1 MKNKKLFWGI
11 FAVIMLGAIF
21 LRTWHHSEW
30 LFFKWDQGRDAA
42 LLAEA
47 VEKGPGELPLL
58 GPRATRVGQDYLQLG
73 PAYYYLQ
80 YLPAGLLN
88 STHPAAF
95 AYFDLIM
102 SILTIPL
109 LYAFCRLYFSPKH
122 SLIITSLYAFSFLVI
137 QYSRFAWNP
146 NSVPLL
152 MLLTFYGMLRFAQS
166 KKLKNQIKWLALWAL
181 GFSLA
186 SQFHFYAFFSLV
198 GICGIFLLY
207 HFNLFQFKKLPK
219 NIKKLF
225 TKNLLKA
232 FGVALGVILL
242 TYTPMIISELK
253 TDFSNSKLFLGAF
266 SEKSREDKTFNE
278 KLIRN
283 FREQAKG
290 YFLITTSFEHRS
302 GNKADPIPVSFGLLA
317 MLAGIV
323 LSVYFYR
330 KEKSQVKKNFL
341 FLVPTWIIFFFLLT
355 ISTSYGLRPRYFVP
369 VFPIPFLIIGLFFV
383 WLDKNIPKK
392 AYLLTTLIAIAV
404 LFLNLYGIKQWFV
417 NTALS
422 QNEAIPTYRNLILK
436 KDDGITLGQF
446 ERVTGYI
453 LKNTPSSEKH
463 VLIWSKAEYKQPL
476 SYLLERQRPD
486 VNWDWVN
493 KSEEL
498 YGKDMIFAVNT
509 TSGGHESVSKYVKN
523 YTNLQTSIQ
532 FGQIIVMKLKI
543 NSSEIPEPEPKE
555 EEDQGDGGKTE
566 RLFWKDVF

>member
-1 MKNKKLFWGI
+1 
-11 FAVIMLGAIF
+11 
-21 LRTWHHSEW
+21 
-30 LFFKWDQGRDAA
+30 
-42 LLAEA
+42 
-47 VEKGPGELPLL
+47 
-58 GPRATRVGQDYLQLG
+58 
-73 PAYYYLQ
+73 
-80 YLPAGLLN
+80 LN

-146 NSVPLL
+146 NSVPFL

-166 KKLKNQIKWLALWAL
+166 KKSKNQIKWLALWAL

-186 SQFHFYAFFSLV
+186 SQFHFYAFFALV
-198 GICGIFLLY
+198 GICGIFFLHHLNFIYLANFFVKTSATLFIYQLSKLRSLLG
-207 HFNLFQFKKLPK
+207 FSSKFTQ
-219 NIKKLF
+219 IKKVYQLQSKELIANSKKIF
-225 TKNLLKA
+225 SKNLLKA

-266 SEKSREDKTFNE
+266 SEKSRDDKTFNE

-302 GNKADPIPVSFGLLA
+302 GNKADPIPVSFGLMA
-317 MLAGIV
+317 MLIGIA
-323 LSVYFYR
+323 LPIYFYR
-330 KEKSQVKKNFL
+330 KEKSPTKKNFL
-341 FLVPTWIIFFFLLT
+341 FLIPTWIIFFFLLT

-369 VFPIPFLIIGLFFV
+369 VFPMPFIIIGLFFV
-383 WLDKNIPKK
+383 WLDENIPKK

-446 ERVTGYI
+446 ERAASYI
-453 LKNTPSSEKH
+453 LKKTPSSEKH

-498 YGKDMIFAVNT
+498 YEKNLIFAVNT
-509 TSGGHESVSKYVKN
+509 TSGGHDSVSKYVKN

-543 NSSEIPEPEPKE
+543 NSSEIPKPEPKE

-566 RLFWKDVF
+566 RLFWKDVI